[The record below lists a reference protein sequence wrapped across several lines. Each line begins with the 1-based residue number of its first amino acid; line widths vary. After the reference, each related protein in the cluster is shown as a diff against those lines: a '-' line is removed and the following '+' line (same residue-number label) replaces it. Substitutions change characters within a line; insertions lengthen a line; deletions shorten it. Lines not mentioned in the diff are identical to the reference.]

1 MKHLQDL
8 KTPVNKF
15 ANTTRL
21 IGLLLLVISTVG
33 LVSYRSETEGLWDI
47 NNIFLAALF
56 IIGAVATV
64 IGELLWKMVLKN
76 SDVTHRK
83 FYFYDEE

>member
-15 ANTTRL
+15 ANTMRL
-21 IGLLLLVISTVG
+21 IGLLLLVISIVG
-33 LVSYRSETEGLWDI
+33 LVSYRSETEGFWDI
-47 NNIFLAALF
+47 NSIFLAAVF
-56 IIGAVATV
+56 IAGTVMTV
-64 IGELLWKMVLKN
+64 IGEALWKIILKY
-76 SDVTHRK
+76 SDATHRK

>member
-8 KTPVNKF
+8 TTPVNKF

-21 IGLLLLVISTVG
+21 IGQLLLLISTVG
-33 LVSYRSETEGLWDI
+33 LVSYRPETEGFWDA
-47 NNIFLAALF
+47 NNIVLAGF
-56 IIGAVATV
+56 FVTGTVTTV
-64 IGELLWKMVLKN
+64 IGELLWKMVLKY
-76 SDVTHRK
+76 SDATHRK

>member
-21 IGLLLLVISTVG
+21 IGLLFLVISTVG
-33 LVSYRSETEGLWDI
+33 LVSYRSETERFWDI
-47 NNIFLAALF
+47 NNIFLAALL
-56 IIGAVATV
+56 IIGAVTTV